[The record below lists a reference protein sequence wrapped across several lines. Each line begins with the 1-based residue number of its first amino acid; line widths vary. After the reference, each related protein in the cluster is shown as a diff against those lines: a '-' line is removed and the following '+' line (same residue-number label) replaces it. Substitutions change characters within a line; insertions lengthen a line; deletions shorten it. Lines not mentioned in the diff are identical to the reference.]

1 MTINLNKQFKA
12 NILVDFLTKIMKK
25 TNIITIEKPKIK
37 VQWDQIGGLKMKIAF
52 STLKLCKN

>member
-37 VQWDQIGGLKMKIAF
+37 VQ
-52 STLKLCKN
+52 